1 MLSVTTRYRDAIY
14 FGRGHFL
21 AGNHPNLRRTDAF
34 FKRDCRTTAIGMVV
48 TGQRD
53 CRITVMQQAAAMNDT
68 QRSLLDYLRTF
79 EVSILPADVHIA
91 LIEYRTIAL
100 LSQFLRMD
108 KMCFTCAHIRHVR
121 RETRHAVIS
130 LTALTVG
137 IADLLQAVLGDLD
150 EVNMLVTLKLRPV
163 VFAIPSYDVDM
174 VRGNAQPTAVTRPE
188 ADLVKWDA
196 HRAWFPVLPRPA
208 ACVLKIMWTLH
219 GLG

>member
-1 MLSVTTRYRDAIY
+1 MQRSNHGING
-14 FGRGHFL
+14 GRGHFL
-21 AGNHPNLRRTDAF
+21 AGSQPAPHCLTE
-34 FKRDCRTTAIGMVV
+34 IVV
-48 TGQRD
+48 KGQRA
-53 CRITVMQQAAAMNDT
+53 CRITVMQQAAAINDT
-68 QRSLLDYLRTF
+68 QRSLLDYLRTS

-100 LSQFLRMD
+100 LSKFLRMD
-108 KMCFTCAHIRHVR
+108 KMCFTYAHIRHVR

-208 ACVLKIMWTLH
+208 ACVLKTMWTLH